1 MQMRGERGLRRRQ
14 FGLQIGRVQS
24 VTLAELNTSTG
35 GVDPLNRMRPRRN
48 AQRECPSSTV
58 TRETRRK
65 PDDYPVRYLAMWSLI
80 PSDVALRALSS
91 FVCQTTLEPCSRA
104 RTADPS
110 HGLHKARSAT
120 RVLRRVGG
128 AGFAFPF
135 TTLSNRRSRNGGR
148 SVTSIHGEAARRFI
162 RGDGCL
168 LRRRCDSSGC
178 GVSTN
183 VELVAARGR

>member
-1 MQMRGERGLRRRQ
+1 MRTNAGCWRSCVAIGGGLMQMRGERGLRRRQ

-24 VTLAELNTSTG
+24 VTLAGLNTSTG

-48 AQRECPSSTV
+48 AQPECPSSTV

-110 HGLHKARSAT
+110 HGFHKARSAT

-128 AGFAFPF
+128 RGFCLPARRP
-135 TTLSNRRSRNGGR
+135 TRRSW
-148 SVTSIHGEAARRFI
+148 ARR
-162 RGDGCL
+162 
-168 LRRRCDSSGC
+168 RRT
-178 GVSTN
+178 VS
-183 VELVAARGR
+183 RKCR